1 MTVDQHLWDDDSCV
15 CTWVAEAKSVGA
27 VGSGGTTSN
36 TFFWVT
42 WIFLMMI
49 LIHKFDDVVYVYVYV
64 YAVFVVDDVDDDQ
77 AGREPLQQVVCIAP
91 FDEAPG
97 QL

>member
-1 MTVDQHLWDDDSCV
+1 M
-15 CTWVAEAKSVGA
+15 GA
-27 VGSGGTTSN
+27 VGSGGTTSD
-36 TFFWVT
+36 TFFRVT
-42 WIFLMMI
+42 WIFLMMVF
-49 LIHKFDDVVYVYVYV
+49 IHRFDDVVYVYVY
-64 YAVFVVDDVDDDQ
+64 AFVVVVVVDVDDDQ